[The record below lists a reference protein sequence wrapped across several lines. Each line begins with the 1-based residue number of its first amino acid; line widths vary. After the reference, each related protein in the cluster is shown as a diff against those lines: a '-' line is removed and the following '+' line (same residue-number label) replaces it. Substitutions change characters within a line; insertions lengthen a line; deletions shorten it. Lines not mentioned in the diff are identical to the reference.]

1 LTSTLSEKTRGT
13 ETLLLQ
19 QSRINTDLQEG
30 LMRSR
35 MVPFSRMVP
44 RLRRIV
50 RQISTELNKQ
60 VEFELDNVEGELDRS
75 VLERMVAPLEHML
88 RNAVDHGIESREER
102 AAAGKP
108 EAGTI
113 RLGLG
118 RDGGDILM
126 RLTDD
131 GRGLNLARIREKAI
145 ERGLMAPEAQL
156 SDHDIMQFIL
166 HAGFSTAE
174 KVTQISGRGV
184 GMDVVHSE
192 IKQLG
197 GSMFINSR
205 EGEGTEWS
213 ILLPFTVSVN
223 RARVNQ
229 LGV

>member
-1 LTSTLSEKTRGT
+1 
-13 ETLLLQ
+13 
-19 QSRINTDLQEG
+19 
-30 LMRSR
+30 
-35 MVPFSRMVP
+35 
-44 RLRRIV
+44 
-50 RQISTELNKQ
+50 
-60 VEFELDNVEGELDRS
+60 
-75 VLERMVAPLEHML
+75 
-88 RNAVDHGIESREER
+88 AVDHGIESREER

-126 RLTDD
+126 RLTAD

-166 HAGFSTAE
+166 HASFSTAE

-205 EGEGTEWS
+205 EGEGTEF
-213 ILLPFTVSVN
+213 IIRLPFTVSVN
-223 RARVNQ
+223 RALMIQ
-229 LGV
+229 LGEDNYAIPLNTIEGIVRVSPFELEHYYQDENARFEYAGENYRVRYLGSMLDQKALPRLEGMSLPMPVV